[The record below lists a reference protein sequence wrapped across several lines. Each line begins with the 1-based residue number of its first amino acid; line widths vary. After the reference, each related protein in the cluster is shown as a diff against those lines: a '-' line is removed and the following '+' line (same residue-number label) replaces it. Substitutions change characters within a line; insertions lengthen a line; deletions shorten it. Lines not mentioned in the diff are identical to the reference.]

1 MMNYTE
7 NVKVGKMGVDGIRAN
22 ASPKQG
28 SEMIGIITRDID
40 NDLESKL
47 DSMNVSLSITSI
59 TEIFRVL
66 NCEKVSTIRFFAWIR
81 GTEG

>member
-7 NVKVGKMGVDGIRAN
+7 NVKVGKMGVDGIREN

-28 SEMIGIITRDID
+28 SEMIGIITRDD

>member
-28 SEMIGIITRDID
+28 SEMIGIITRDD

-81 GTEG
+81 GTKG

>member
-7 NVKVGKMGVDGIRAN
+7 NVKVGKMGVDG
-22 ASPKQG
+22 
-28 SEMIGIITRDID
+28 ITRDID